1 MNFWSELKSL
11 VRRSTNKQTN
21 KQSNSEWLNYTRNW
35 IKIQS
40 EEVNEKSW
48 AMRVRFFFF
57 FYLWLSCRYLW
68 KVLVPCSSL
77 RRDSRERER
86 KREGCAENVY
96 IYSWCGV
103 GLKWGY
109 REEKGF
115 CFVYLGSGHECWVS
129 VRARLVCVFK
139 NWKLLFKNIC
149 ENTCGWKSV
158 LKYVK
163 HCLKTKNCCLKT

>member
-1 MNFWSELKSL
+1 MIKLYKKLNQNSK
-11 VRRSTNKQTN
+11 RRSK
-21 KQSNSEWLNYTRNW
+21 W
-35 IKIQS
+35 KIVS
-40 EEVNEKSW
+40 DESTI
-48 AMRVRFFFF
+48 FFF

-96 IYSWCGV
+96 IYSWYGV

-129 VRARLVCVFK
+129 VSDYELWLILGVTRISNRLIDLISDHFAK
-139 NWKLLFKNIC
+139 FFMRPW
-149 ENTCGWKSV
+149 V
-158 LKYVK
+158 LNPDYLDM
-163 HCLKTKNCCLKT
+163 HCSSATTGEW